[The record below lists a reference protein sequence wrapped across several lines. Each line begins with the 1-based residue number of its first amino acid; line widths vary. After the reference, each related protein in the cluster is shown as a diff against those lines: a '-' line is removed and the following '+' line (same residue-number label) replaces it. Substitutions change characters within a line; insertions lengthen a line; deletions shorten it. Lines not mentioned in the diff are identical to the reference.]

1 VQAELEKCKDKQ
13 KMKRLRNKLSAAKAN
28 LQKAEK
34 NRVVEEKL
42 QGKDH
47 EINGMLNIIEEELEP
62 EEVQRIAQCIKM
74 KLDTM

>member
-1 VQAELEKCKDKQ
+1 
-13 KMKRLRNKLSAAKAN
+13 MKRLRNKISAAKAN

-42 QGKDH
+42 QGKDY

-62 EEVQRIAQCIKM
+62 EEVQRIAQCIKT
-74 KLDTM
+74 KLDKM

>member
-1 VQAELEKCKDKQ
+1 MQAELEKCKDKQ
-13 KMKRLRNKLSAAKAN
+13 KMKRLRNKISAAKAN

-42 QGKDH
+42 QGVDY

-62 EEVQRIAQCIKM
+62 EEVQRIAQCIKT
-74 KLDTM
+74 KLDKM

>member
-1 VQAELEKCKDKQ
+1 
-13 KMKRLRNKLSAAKAN
+13 MKRLRNKISAAKAN

-42 QGKDH
+42 QGMDH

-62 EEVQRIAQCIKM
+62 EEVQRIAQCIKT
-74 KLDTM
+74 KLDSM